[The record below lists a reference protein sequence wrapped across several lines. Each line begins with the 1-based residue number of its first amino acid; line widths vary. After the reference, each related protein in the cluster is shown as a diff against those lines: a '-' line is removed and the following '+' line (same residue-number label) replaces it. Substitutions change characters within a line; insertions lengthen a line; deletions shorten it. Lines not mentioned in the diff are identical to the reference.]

1 MSDLPFVS
9 VLTPT
14 FNRRKFIPILIR
26 CFKAQTYPMDRMEWI
41 VIDDGPDMVKDLFDA
56 AKLPNLRY
64 IRIDKK
70 IPLGAK
76 RNMLNDT
83 AKGDICVAMDDDD
96 FYPPDRV
103 KISVTRLRSV
113 KNAQIQVAGSSQMYI
128 YFADRDEI
136 WSAGPYGPDH
146 CTNGTMSYWR
156 SYTTNHRYEDTASK
170 AEEKHFLEEYK
181 AKVLQ
186 MDSAEHI
193 LVISHSKNTF
203 DKRILVQQH
212 NPLLTKTAMKLKTF
226 VKDKFIRDFYMSLKE
241 DAIAEPIIMPDD
253 PRFAKNNVEA
263 SELHIPTLNPE
274 DKAPPPVVPVKSAKQ
289 ALKED
294 KKFEEL
300 KKKATLQKG
309 TKLADDLKKAEE
321 RKKADEK
328 RAAEEE
334 KAAQDKLAYDKM
346 MAEKSAKDE
355 NEKMLAKRALHEAND
370 KMREI
375 EDMKKMK
382 ELQDLIDESKQNTE
396 EIVIRV

>member
-41 VIDDGPDMVKDLFDA
+41 VIDDGQDKVKDLFDA

-64 IRIDKK
+64 IPIENR

-76 RNMLNDT
+76 RNMLNDM

-113 KNAQIQVAGSSQMYI
+113 KDSKIQVAGSSQMYI

-156 SYTTNHRYEDTASK
+156 SYTLTHRYEDTASK

-181 AKVLQ
+181 TKVIQ
-186 MDSAEHI
+186 MESADHI
-193 LVISHSKNTF
+193 LVVSHSKNTF
-203 DKRILVQQH
+203 DKRILLEQK
-212 NPLLTKTAMKLKTF
+212 NPLLNKTSMKLKAF
-226 VKDKFIRDFYMSLKE
+226 VKDKVIRDFYMSLKE
-241 DAIAEPIIMPDD
+241 DAAAEPIIMPND
-253 PRFAKNNVEA
+253 PRFAKNHVEPA
-263 SELHIPTLNPE
+263 DLTLPTLKPE
-274 DKAPPPVVPVKSAKQ
+274 DKAPPPVVAVKSAKKT
-289 ALKED
+289 LKDE
-294 KKFEEL
+294 KKMEEL
-300 KKKATLQKG
+300 KRKAAAQKG
-309 TKLADDLKKAEE
+309 TKFADELKKEEQRKLAEE
-321 RKKADEK
+321 KK
-328 RAAEEE
+328 AAEEE
-334 KAAQDKLAYDKM
+334 KAAQEKRAYEKM
-346 MAEKSAKDE
+346 MAEKKQAADQ
-355 NEKMLAKRALHEAND
+355 EA
-370 KMREI
+370 
-375 EDMKKMK
+375 EDMRKLK
-382 ELQDLIDESKQNTE
+382 ELESLMSETE
-396 EIVIRV
+396 ELVIRV

>member
-1 MSDLPFVS
+1 MSDVPFVS

-41 VIDDGPDMVKDLFDA
+41 VVDDGSDKVKDLFDA
-56 AKLPNLRY
+56 AKIPNLRY
-64 IRIDKK
+64 IPLDNK
-70 IPLGAK
+70 ITLGAK
-76 RNMLNDT
+76 RNMLNDV

-113 KNAQIQVAGSSQMYI
+113 KDAQIKVAGSSQMYI

-156 SYTTNHRYEDTASK
+156 SYTLTHRYDDTASK
-170 AEEKHFLEEYK
+170 AEEKFFLEDYK

-203 DKRILVQQH
+203 DKRILLEQK
-212 NPLLTKTAMKLKTF
+212 NPLLTKTSMKLKAF
-226 VKDKFIRDFYMSLKE
+226 VKDKIIRDFYMTLKE
-241 DAIAEPIIMPDD
+241 DAVAEPIIMPTD
-253 PRFAKNNVEA
+253 PRFAKNNVDIA
-263 SELHIPTLNPE
+263 ELNLPTLSPE
-274 DKAPPPVVPVKSAKQ
+274 EKAPPPVIPVKTAK
-289 ALKED
+289 KTRKDE
-294 KKFEEL
+294 KKMEEL
-300 KKKATLQKG
+300 KKKAATQKG
-309 TKLADDLKKAEE
+309 TKLADEIKKAEE
-321 RKKADEK
+321 RKIAEEK

-334 KAAQDKLAYDKM
+334 KAAQEKQKFDKM
-346 MAEKSAKDE
+346 MAEKKAQE
-355 NEKMLAKRALHEAND
+355 EKEKEKAAQEKQKSD
-370 KMREI
+370 KMMAEKAQ
-375 EDMKKMK
+375 EEK
-382 ELQDLIDESKQNTE
+382 EKPD